1 MKHAQKSKT
10 IAVIDAETDPFV
22 YGRIP
27 KPFIW
32 GFATAD
38 TYKEF
43 YSTESLYEYLRTL
56 KKPHLVYAHN
66 GGKFDF
72 HYLLNLLRPQMIK
85 IINGRIASFKIGK
98 CEMRDSL
105 LIIPRSLDSLG
116 AGKLEIDYSL
126 FEYEE
131 RKEHMPEIRE
141 YLKQDCYALLK
152 VINRFKEEYGLS
164 LTIAG
169 AALNYYET
177 NYSKVK
183 RTTKAFY
190 ERIAPFYKGGRVQ
203 ALKTGSF
210 KKKMKYIDL
219 NSAYPY
225 VMKEKYHPSGT
236 VLHHTRDIFKVPFDF
251 PYFVEFE
258 GYTHGAFPIT
268 DPVTKKTDYPTGK
281 YTIKTSSWEYEQAI
295 ALDLVRV
302 DKILNVFYTTEV
314 TNFSGYVDHF
324 YDIRKKYKDEGDK
337 LGEQIAK
344 LFLNSLYG
352 KFGANPENYSDF
364 YIDEYNNK
372 LIENGWNIHTEI
384 DDKKCLY
391 SRPSSQR
398 QYINVATAASITG
411 AVRAML
417 MKGLHDV
424 QNPVYCDTDSIICE
438 NTGDL
443 TLGDALGEWDLEF
456 MPKEAHIAGKKI
468 YALRDVIGNEKISS
482 KGFKASFNDVV
493 RLVHGETINWKND
506 APTFSLNKASFISRN
521 IKTNS

>member
-1 MKHAQKSKT
+1 MKHAQKSKI

-38 TYKEF
+38 TYEEF
-43 YSTESLYEYLRTL
+43 YSTEDLYNFLLSL

-98 CEMRDSL
+98 CELRDSL

-152 VINRFKEEYGLS
+152 VINRFKSEYGLS

-177 NYSKVK
+177 NYGKVK

-190 ERIAPFYKGGRVQ
+190 DRIAPFYKGGRVE
-203 ALKTGSF
+203 ALKTGTF

-225 VMKEKYHPSGT
+225 VMKKKFHPAGT
-236 VLHHTRDIFKVPFDF
+236 VLHHTRNLAKVPDNT
-251 PYFVEFE
+251 PYFIEFQ
-258 GYTHGAFPIT
+258 GYTEGAFPVT
-268 DPVTKKTDYPTGK
+268 DPVTKKTHYPTGK
-281 YTIKTSSWEYEQAI
+281 IHNKNN
-295 ALDLVRV
+295 
-302 DKILNVFYTTEV
+302 IL
-314 TNFSGYVDHF
+314 G
-324 YDIRKKYKDEGDK
+324 IR
-337 LGEQIAK
+337 
-344 LFLNSLYG
+344 NC
-352 KFGANPENYSDF
+352 
-364 YIDEYNNK
+364 YI
-372 LIENGWNIHTEI
+372 
-384 DDKKCLY
+384 
-391 SRPSSQR
+391 S
-398 QYINVATAASITG
+398 
-411 AVRAML
+411 
-417 MKGLHDV
+417 
-424 QNPVYCDTDSIICE
+424 
-438 NTGDL
+438 
-443 TLGDALGEWDLEF
+443 
-456 MPKEAHIAGKKI
+456 
-468 YALRDVIGNEKISS
+468 
-482 KGFKASFNDVV
+482 
-493 RLVHGETINWKND
+493 
-506 APTFSLNKASFISRN
+506 
-521 IKTNS
+521 

>member
-1 MKHAQKSKT
+1 MKHAQKSKI

-38 TYKEF
+38 TYEEF
-43 YSTESLYEYLRTL
+43 YSTEELYNFLLSL

-72 HYLLNLLRPQMIK
+72 HYLLNLIRPQMIK

-98 CEMRDSL
+98 CELRDSL

-177 NYSKVK
+177 HFGKVK

-190 ERIAPFYKGGRVQ
+190 DRIAPFYRGGRVE

-225 VMKEKYHPSGT
+225 VMKKKLHPAGT
-236 VLHHTRDIFKVPFDF
+236 VLHHTRNLAKVPDNT
-251 PYFVEFE
+251 PYFIEFQ
-258 GYTHGAFPIT
+258 GYTEGAFPVT
-268 DPVTKKTDYPTGK
+268 DPVTKKTHYPTGK
-281 YTIKTSSWEYEQAI
+281 YTIKTTSWEFETAI
-295 ALDLVRV
+295 SLELVKV
-302 DKILNVFYTTEV
+302 DKILNIFYTTEV
-314 TNFSGYVDHF
+314 INFEDYVDHF
-324 YDIRKKYKDEGDK
+324 YDVRRVHKKLDDK

-352 KFGANPENYSDF
+352 KFGANPENYNDF

-384 DDKKCLY
+384 DDEKCLY
-391 SRPSSQR
+391 IRPTSQR

-417 MKGLHDV
+417 LKGLYCTHM
-424 QNPVYCDTDSIICE
+424 PVYCDTDSIICE
-438 NTGDL
+438 STGDL
-443 TLGDALGEWDLEF
+443 TLGTNLGEWDLEF
-456 MPKEAHIAGKKI
+456 LPTETHIAAKKI
-468 YALRDVIGNEKISS
+468 YALRDAQGNEKISS

-493 RLVHGETINWKND
+493 RL
-506 APTFSLNKASFISRN
+506 SRA
-521 IKTNS
+521 KQ

>member
-1 MKHAQKSKT
+1 MKHAQKSKI

-38 TYKEF
+38 TYEEF
-43 YSTESLYEYLRTL
+43 YSTESLYEYIRTL
-56 KKPHLVYAHN
+56 KKPHLIYAHN

-98 CEMRDSL
+98 CELRDSL

-177 NYSKVK
+177 NYGKVK

-190 ERIAPFYKGGRVQ
+190 DRIAPFYKGGRVE
-203 ALKTGSF
+203 ALKTGTF

-219 NSAYPY
+219 NSAYPF
-225 VMKEKYHPSGT
+225 VMKTKFHPAGT
-236 VLHHTRDIFKVPFDF
+236 VLHHTRNLAKVPDNT
-251 PYFVEFE
+251 PYFIEFH
-258 GYTHGAFPIT
+258 GYTEGAFPVT
-268 DPVTKKTDYPTGK
+268 DPVTKKTHYPTGK
-281 YTIKTSSWEYEQAI
+281 YTIKTTSWEFET
-295 ALDLVRV
+295 ALSLGLVKT
-302 DKILNVFYTTEV
+302 DKILNIFYTTEV
-314 TNFSGYVDHF
+314 INFEDYVDHF
-324 YDIRKKYKDEGDK
+324 YDIRREYKEKGDK

-352 KFGANPENYSDF
+352 KFGANPENYNDF

-384 DDKKCLY
+384 DDEKCLY
-391 SRPSSQR
+391 IRPTSQR

-417 MKGLHDV
+417 MKGLHCV

-438 NTGDL
+438 STGDL
-443 TLGDALGEWDLEF
+443 TLGNQLGSGISNSSPSKPTSLLKKS
-456 MPKEAHIAGKKI
+456 MHYATRKETKKS
-468 YALRDVIGNEKISS
+468 AARDSKPASTMSSDWSGEKQ
-482 KGFKASFNDVV
+482 
-493 RLVHGETINWKND
+493 
-506 APTFSLNKASFISRN
+506 
-521 IKTNS
+521 

>member
-1 MKHAQKSKT
+1 MKHAQKSKI

-38 TYKEF
+38 TYEEF
-43 YSTESLYEYLRTL
+43 YSTEELYNFLLSL
-56 KKPHLVYAHN
+56 KKPHLIYAHN

-98 CEMRDSL
+98 CELRDSL

-177 NYSKVK
+177 HFGKVK

-190 ERIAPFYKGGRVQ
+190 ERIAPFYKGGRVE
-203 ALKTGSF
+203 ALKTGTF

-225 VMKEKYHPSGT
+225 VMKKKLHPAGT
-236 VLHHTRDIFKVPFDF
+236 VLHHTRNLAKVPDNT
-251 PYFVEFE
+251 PYFIEFQ
-258 GYTHGAFPIT
+258 GYTEGAFPVT
-268 DPVTKKTDYPTGK
+268 DPVTKKTHYPTGK
-281 YTIKTSSWEYEQAI
+281 YTIKTTSWEFETAI
-295 ALDLVRV
+295 SLELVKV
-302 DKILNVFYTTEV
+302 DKILNIFYTTEV
-314 TNFSGYVDHF
+314 INFEDYVDHF
-324 YDIRKKYKDEGDK
+324 YDVRRVHKKLGDK

-352 KFGANPENYSDF
+352 KFGANPENYNDF

-384 DDKKCLY
+384 DDEKCLY
-391 SRPSSQR
+391 IRPTSQR
-398 QYINVATAASITG
+398 QYINVATAA
-411 AVRAML
+411 R
-417 MKGLHDV
+417 
-424 QNPVYCDTDSIICE
+424 
-438 NTGDL
+438 
-443 TLGDALGEWDLEF
+443 
-456 MPKEAHIAGKKI
+456 
-468 YALRDVIGNEKISS
+468 
-482 KGFKASFNDVV
+482 
-493 RLVHGETINWKND
+493 
-506 APTFSLNKASFISRN
+506 
-521 IKTNS
+521 

>member
-43 YSTESLYEYLRTL
+43 YSTESLYEYLRNL

-85 IINGRIASFKIGK
+85 IINGRIASFKIGN

-152 VINRFKEEYGLS
+152 VINRFKSEYGLS

-203 ALKTGSF
+203 ALKTGTF

-219 NSAYPY
+219 NERVSVRY
-225 VMKEKYHPSGT
+225 EK
-236 VLHHTRDIFKVPFDF
+236 
-251 PYFVEFE
+251 
-258 GYTHGAFPIT
+258 
-268 DPVTKKTDYPTGK
+268 
-281 YTIKTSSWEYEQAI
+281 
-295 ALDLVRV
+295 
-302 DKILNVFYTTEV
+302 
-314 TNFSGYVDHF
+314 
-324 YDIRKKYKDEGDK
+324 
-337 LGEQIAK
+337 
-344 LFLNSLYG
+344 
-352 KFGANPENYSDF
+352 
-364 YIDEYNNK
+364 
-372 LIENGWNIHTEI
+372 
-384 DDKKCLY
+384 
-391 SRPSSQR
+391 
-398 QYINVATAASITG
+398 
-411 AVRAML
+411 
-417 MKGLHDV
+417 
-424 QNPVYCDTDSIICE
+424 
-438 NTGDL
+438 
-443 TLGDALGEWDLEF
+443 
-456 MPKEAHIAGKKI
+456 
-468 YALRDVIGNEKISS
+468 
-482 KGFKASFNDVV
+482 
-493 RLVHGETINWKND
+493 
-506 APTFSLNKASFISRN
+506 
-521 IKTNS
+521 